1 MQSLVPVHP
10 IASTGTKLTGSAFED
25 APAFQGC
32 PTVAI
37 RTNALIDVKMR
48 APRFGSKDFLNAQG

>member
-1 MQSLVPVHP
+1 
-10 IASTGTKLTGSAFED
+10 LTGSAFED